1 MCVGRRRPPG
11 RPEARRD
18 AAELATKVS
27 VSAGDPYATSYPASW
42 GAAVSVILADGTKL
56 DSAKPECKGD
66 PESALND
73 DEMIAKARDLIRF
86 GGINDPAPVIDGIM
100 GMSQG
105 GISLDL
111 SSLLASAA

>member
-1 MCVGRRRPPG
+1 MLNPIRLHGGLRFLFFSRM
-11 RPEARRD
+11 
-18 AAELATKVS
+18 S
-27 VSAGDPYATSYPASW
+27 
-42 GAAVSVILADGTKL
+42 TKL
-56 DSAKPECKGD
+56 ESSKPECKGD

-86 GGINDPAPVIDGIM
+86 GGINDPAPVIEGVM

-105 GISLDL
+105 GNSLNV